1 MLNFSDLKC
10 ENIRMRRCSVVKN
23 LSIVSGGIGDYKRLA
38 CYHYRES
45 RLGPFVAVFALRGA
59 REAVGVIVYAM
70 PIGGLELRNAATG
83 DVFVGFDKKTQMA
96 LINRN
101 IRCISR
107 VIIEP
112 RYRGLGLASRLVR
125 ETMPKM
131 NVPIVEAMAVMG
143 MVNPF
148 FEKAG
153 MRAYTA
159 PMPRRCVQMT
169 EALSVVGIETNELV
183 DTRGVQQKIGD
194 LKKPES
200 DFIELE
206 IKKFLQGYGRRGKML
221 AGLERTRFV
230 LSKLTF
236 RPVYYIWFNKEITD
250 GIDYDKFDSFNSAG

>member
-1 MLNFSDLKC
+1 
-10 ENIRMRRCSVVKN
+10 MRRCSVVEKVEVVCGDI
-23 LSIVSGGIGDYKRLA
+23 SDYKRLA
-38 CYHYRES
+38 CYHYLEDRP
-45 RLGPFVAVFALRGA
+45 GPFAAVFAMRRGT
-59 REAVGVIVYAM
+59 ETIGVIVYTM
-70 PIGGLELRNAATG
+70 PSIGLELRNAATG
-83 DVFVGFDKKTQMA
+83 DIFAGFDVKTQMA

-101 IRCISR
+101 IRYISR
-107 VIIEP
+107 VIIKP

-125 ETMPKM
+125 ETMAKM

-194 LKKPES
+194 LKKPAS

-236 RPVYYIWFNKEITD
+236 RPVYYIWFNKEKI
-250 GIDYDKFDSFNSAG
+250 GGLDYDKFDSFNSA